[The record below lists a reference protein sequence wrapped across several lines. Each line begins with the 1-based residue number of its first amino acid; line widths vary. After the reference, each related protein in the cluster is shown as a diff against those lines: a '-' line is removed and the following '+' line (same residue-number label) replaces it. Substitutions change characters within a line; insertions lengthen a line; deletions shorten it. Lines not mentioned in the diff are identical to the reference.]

1 MENQGFIKPNETPG
15 MDSSVV
21 ATKYPG
27 LYQISTTDFFYPLV
41 EDPRLQGRIT
51 CCNVLSD
58 LYAMGVTEVDTIL
71 MLLGIST
78 DMTADERDIVTTE
91 LMKGFAEV
99 ATEAG
104 TSVTGGQ
111 TVQNPWPVIGG
122 VAMSLRHETEFIR
135 PDGAVPGDVLVLTKP
150 LGIQLV
156 SNMWQWRDIPE
167 KWATISSVVTVE
179 DAKRAYA
186 TACESMGRLNMNAA
200 KAMHECGAH
209 AATDITGF
217 GLIGH
222 ARNLAKHTKAKVD
235 IEITALP
242 VIKGADAMDGHLG
255 RRFGLRQGRAAE
267 TSGGLLVALPADQAE
282 AYIAKVQAMDGKPA
296 WVVGRV
302 VEGKGNA
309 RISETADLIEV
320 EWA

>member
-1 MENQGFIKPNETPG
+1 

-58 LYAMGVTEVDTIL
+58 LYAMGVTEIDTIL
-71 MLLGIST
+71 MLLGICT

-91 LMKGFAEV
+91 IMKGFAEA

-104 TSVTGGQ
+104 TSITGGQ

-122 VAMSLRHETEFIR
+122 VAMSLRHEKEFIR
-135 PDGAVPGDVLVLTKP
+135 PDGAQPGDVLVLTKP

-156 SNMWQWRDIPE
+156 SNMWQWRDMPE
-167 KWATISSVVTVE
+167 KWATISSVISVK
-179 DAKRAYA
+179 DAEIAYN
-186 TACESMGRLNMNAA
+186 TACESMSRLNKNAA
-200 KAMHECGAH
+200 VAMHECNAH

-222 ARNLAKHTKAKVD
+222 ANNLAKHSKAKVD
-235 IEITALP
+235 LIIDTLP
-242 VIKGADAMDGHLG
+242 VVQGAKTMDEHLNN
-255 RRFGLRQGRAAE
+255 RFGLRLGKSAE
-267 TSGGLLVALPADQAE
+267 TSGGLLVALPADKAE
-282 AYIAKVQAMDGKPA
+282 TYIQRVHELDKKPA
-296 WVVGRV
+296 WIIGKV
-302 VEGKGNA
+302 VEGENKA
-309 RISETADLIEV
+309 IISADPTFIEV
-320 EWA
+320 AW